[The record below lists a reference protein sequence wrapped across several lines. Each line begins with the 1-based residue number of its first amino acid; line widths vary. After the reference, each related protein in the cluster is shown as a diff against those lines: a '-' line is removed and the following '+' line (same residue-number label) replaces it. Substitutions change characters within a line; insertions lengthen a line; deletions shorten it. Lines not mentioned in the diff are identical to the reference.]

1 MKGIIFVSNCA
12 YSGKTGIILA
22 LGKKLEKKG
31 VRVGYFKPYGFWA
44 HQIEGGFVDED
55 ALYVAQTLDL
65 KDDLRDLSPV
75 FLDPE
80 RRISLICEEEISV
93 ERRVLSSFQNIC
105 RDKDIVF
112 VEGGASFFEG
122 ETFGLSAS
130 RLSELLN
137 LFVIVIVK
145 GEPIISI
152 DDALAS
158 ISIFSK
164 RLLGIIFNWVPL
176 NSLQQINVVK
186 KQVHKKEVKAFG
198 FIPEDRTLLGVT
210 VGELV
215 EKLGGKI
222 LCCEDKREE
231 LVETFMVGAMGQE
244 KALRFFRR
252 KRDKAV
258 ITGGDRADIQLAALE
273 TPTKCLILTGNF
285 YPSPFVLSRAE
296 ELGVPVVL
304 VPDDTFTVVDK
315 TEHLLG
321 KIRIH
326 EPEKID
332 RLITLLEE
340 NLDLKSLWEALGV
353 S

>member
-1 MKGIIFVSNCA
+1 MKGVIFISNSN

-22 LGKKLEKKG
+22 LGKKLKEKGIK
-31 VRVGYFKPYGFWA
+31 VGYFKPYGFWV
-44 HQIEGGFVDED
+44 HQVEGGFVDED
-55 ALYVAQTLDL
+55 ALYVAQTLGL
-65 KDDLRDLSPV
+65 KDELQDLSPV

-80 RRISLICEEEISV
+80 RRISLVEEEEISV
-93 ERRVLSSFQNIC
+93 ERRVVNSFQNVS
-105 RDKDIVF
+105 RDKDVVF

-130 RLSELLN
+130 RLSEKLN
-137 LFVIVIVK
+137 LSVIVIVK
-145 GEPIISI
+145 GEPIISL

-158 ISIFSK
+158 VSIFSDK
-164 RLLGIIFNWVPL
+164 LLGIIFNWVPIS
-176 NSLQQINVVK
+176 SLEQIDVVK
-186 KQVHKKEVKAFG
+186 KQALKKGVKVFG
-198 FIPEDRTLLGVT
+198 FIPEDRTLLGIT
-210 VGELV
+210 VEELV
-215 EKLGGKI
+215 QKLGGKI
-222 LCCEDKREE
+222 LCCEEKKEE

-273 TPTKCLILTGNF
+273 TPTKCLILTGGF

-296 ELGVPVVL
+296 ELGVPVIL

-321 KIRIH
+321 RVRIH
-326 EPEKID
+326 EPEKVQ
-332 RLITLLEE
+332 RLINLLEE
-340 NLDLKSLWEALGV
+340 NLDLNSLINSFGI